1 MTNQVIYAIFLL
13 FCSGIFITIA
23 SRNIL
28 KIFIGLLISYS
39 CAIALLFVSK
49 NPFCIEIC
57 TILSAI
63 APVISFASVFTIT
76 KIYKKFNTLD
86 IDKIEKTVREEKW

>member
-1 MTNQVIYAIFLL
+1 MTNQVICAVFIL
-13 FCSGIFITIA
+13 FCSGVFITIA

-39 CAIALLFVSK
+39 AALVLLFVSK
-49 NPFCIEIC
+49 NPFGIEIC
-57 TILSAI
+57 TVLSAL
-63 APVISFASVFTIT
+63 APIICFASIFAIT

-86 IDKIEKTVREEKW
+86 FNKIEKTVREEK